1 MLLLVPQVLVDVF
14 LQHLLFILELLDLLP
29 TLDIES
35 HFQQLPSR
43 EVLLQADVEPDH
55 VAVTVDRVIFR
66 LHTGHI
72 VHARTPTAGPV
83 GSVSPG
89 MVQLEPFVVSAQG
102 REDPVQAVEVAE
114 LFIIDDLAPGD
125 DIGTGAGRVVTL
137 EAVGAIRLDLATDE
151 AVRML
156 LGVEIVQRALER
168 EEAGAVAGEHHH
180 EGGIPHENIAV
191 VGDIKVARYE
201 TRAWFRCLDIA
212 DGDLPRFPV
221 HLDRLLMAAPGWVWQ
236 NLPGL
241 LECAGLDRF
250 RLGGTEGILGN
261 EWLLQVGI
269 LVRQAV
275 FGLIRLGFILRESR
289 AGNRSCAGCQ
299 QGLFQEISS
308 CRHLDSI

>member
-1 MLLLVPQVLVDVF
+1 
-14 LQHLLFILELLDLLP
+14 
-29 TLDIES
+29 
-35 HFQQLPSR
+35 
-43 EVLLQADVEPDH
+43 
-55 VAVTVDRVIFR
+55 
-66 LHTGHI
+66 
-72 VHARTPTAGPV
+72 
-83 GSVSPG
+83 
-89 MVQLEPFVVSAQG
+89 
-102 REDPVQAVEVAE
+102 
-114 LFIIDDLAPGD
+114 
-125 DIGTGAGRVVTL
+125 
-137 EAVGAIRLDLATDE
+137 
-151 AVRML
+151 ML
-156 LGVEIVQRALER
+156 LGVKVVERALEW
-168 EEAGAVAGEHHH
+168 EEPGAVAGEHHH